1 MIKIAIEPGDL
12 FTKVNSM
19 DTVWVVDRIL
29 EFDDAPLH
37 VRLVEKGGNERTATL
52 SYVAL
57 MNPKLWKPVK
67 NQE

>member
-1 MIKIAIEPGDL
+1 MTKIAIESGDT
-12 FTKVNSM
+12 FTKVNNM

-37 VRLVEKGGNERTATL
+37 VRLIEQGGNDRTATV
-52 SYVAL
+52 SYAAL

-67 NQE
+67 K